1 MRRGDRWL
9 LTDELAMTICSAK
22 TADEAA
28 DNATLAMHVFLAKEV
43 GMNEHDAG
51 MLLSIAGNLRVC
63 QIVDPE
69 KTFRMELP
77 RSVTKAYGYTF
88 R

>member
-1 MRRGDRWL
+1 
-9 LTDELAMTICSAK
+9 MTICSAK
-22 TADEAA
+22 TADEAE
-28 DNATLAMHVFLAKEV
+28 DNATLAMHAFLTSEL
-43 GMNEHDAG
+43 GMDGHEAG
-51 MLLSIAGNLRVC
+51 MLMSIAANLRVC

-77 RSVTKAYGYTF
+77 RSVTKAYGYEF

>member
-1 MRRGDRWL
+1 
-9 LTDELAMTICSAK
+9 MTICSAK
-22 TADEAA
+22 TADEAE
-28 DNATLAMHVFLAKEV
+28 DNATLAMHAFLTGEL
-43 GMNEHDAG
+43 GMDGHEAG
-51 MLLSIAGNLRVC
+51 MLMSIAANLRVC

-77 RSVTKAYGYTF
+77 RSVTKAYGYEF